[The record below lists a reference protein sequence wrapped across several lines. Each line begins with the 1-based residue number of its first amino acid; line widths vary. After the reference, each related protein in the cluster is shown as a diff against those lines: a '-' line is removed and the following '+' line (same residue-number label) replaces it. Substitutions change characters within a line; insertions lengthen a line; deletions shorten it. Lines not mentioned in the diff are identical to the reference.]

1 MKKATLKTENTLLFC
16 RIQFLDFKKG
26 SLDGT
31 FYFQNIQA
39 RPGVG
44 ERGQE
49 GGESGGVV
57 VLIYT
62 ISSPI
67 WHQYQPQL

>member
-44 ERGQE
+44 ERGRR
-49 GGESGGVV
+49 GEKAAG
-57 VLIYT
+57 
-62 ISSPI
+62 
-67 WHQYQPQL
+67 WWF